1 MNANVK
7 QTEGSG
13 TFGRRLG
20 FGARP
25 LLLVIDIARAFTEEG
40 RPLAAECGAVI
51 EQANRLVRAAR
62 HAGVPVM
69 YTVVAYDDANLSDA
83 GLWALK
89 IGGQADLL
97 AGSPGVELDPRLDRD
112 PSEPILVKKYASCF
126 FGTDL
131 SSRLAASGRDT
142 VVIAGLTTSGC
153 VRATAVD
160 AIQSGFR
167 PIVARQAVG
176 DRWADAHAQSLSDLQ
191 AKYADVVDVGEVLDY
206 FTGLAR
212 PDDRAGT
219 PVSAASHRHPPG

>member
-1 MNANVK
+1 MNADIK
-7 QTEGSG
+7 QTEVSG

-40 RPLAAECGAVI
+40 RPLASDCSAVI
-51 EQANRLVRAAR
+51 EETNTLVRAAR
-62 HAGVPVM
+62 LTGVPIM
-69 YTVVAYDDANLSDA
+69 HTVVAYDDANLSDA

-89 IGGQADLL
+89 IGGQTDLL
-97 AGSPGVELDPRLDRD
+97 SGSSGVELDPRLDRH

-131 SSRLAASGRDT
+131 SSRLTASGRDT

-167 PIVARQAVG
+167 PIIARQAVG
-176 DRWADAHAQSLSDLQ
+176 DRWPDAHAQSLSDLQ
-191 AKYADVVDVGEVLDY
+191 AKYADVIDVSEIVQY
-206 FTGLAR
+206 FGGIR
-212 PDDRAGT
+212 G
-219 PVSAASHRHPPG
+219 